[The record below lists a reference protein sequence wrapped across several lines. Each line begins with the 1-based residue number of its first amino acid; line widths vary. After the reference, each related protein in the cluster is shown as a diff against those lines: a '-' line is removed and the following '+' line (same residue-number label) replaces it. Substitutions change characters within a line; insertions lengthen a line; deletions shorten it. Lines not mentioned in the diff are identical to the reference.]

1 MPTIYIEDRPYE
13 IKEGQNLLH
22 VCLSLGFNVPYFCW
36 HPAMGSVGACRLCAV
51 KLFKDESDHTGKIVM
66 ACLTPA
72 KDGTRISIEDP
83 EVKRFRARMIELL
96 MINHPHDCPVC
107 DEGGEC
113 HLQDMTMMTG
123 HTYRRFRF
131 KKRTYRNQD
140 LGPFIRHEMNR
151 CIHCYRCVRFYN
163 EYAGGLDLAVFG
175 AHNQVYFGRHA
186 DGPLESEF
194 SGNLVEVCPTGVF
207 TDKISA
213 RHYTRRWDLQTAPSI
228 CVHCGLGC
236 NIFPAER
243 SGELRRIRNRYNAD
257 VNGYFICDRGR
268 YGYRFVNHPGRI
280 RHPLLKSF
288 ANAAVNVETDAV
300 SKDTILKGL
309 TDRLYAGATVIGI
322 GSPRASLEANFA
334 LRTLVGPQNF
344 YLGMSDQDYELVG
357 LAIDMLRSG
366 PARSPSLR
374 DLELADAMLILG
386 EDITN
391 TAPMLALSLR
401 QWLRRRQTA
410 EEIRLGI
417 PFWNDA
423 AIGEIVHEEPSPLY
437 VATTHATKLDA
448 VAATAMRAAPDQLAH
463 LGLEIAHALSPKIP
477 AVAGLNAELRP
488 LAVEIAE
495 KLKRA
500 KRPIILSGTGA
511 GSAAIMQAAVNVA
524 WALCAGGKPSELCL
538 VVPECNSL
546 GLRLMGGRPLSE
558 AFEAEKHGHIE
569 ATIVLENDLYR
580 RAPTA
585 IIDRFLNSCRHLIVL
600 DHLLNA
606 TSTRAEAVLPAATFA
621 ESSGTLVN
629 NEGRVQRFYRVFVP
643 AGEIQPSWRWL
654 RDMMAAGRRPEGESW
669 QHLDDVWAAMVQALP
684 DFSIAAD
691 ITPPATFRIA
701 GMKIPRQPF
710 RYSGRTAIEANMT
723 IHESKPPTDRQS
735 PLCFSMEGFEGQP
748 PSSLITNY
756 WAPGWNSLQALNKFQ
771 GEIGGLLR
779 GGDPG
784 RRLFEFQS
792 CEEIPY
798 FTHIPAHFKLSEGQW
813 LVVPIHHIF
822 GSEELSLLASGIA
835 QQAPEPYIGL
845 NDRDM
850 AQLGLQAGGV
860 VRFIRHDATYQL
872 PVRLMPG
879 LPHGI
884 AGLPVGLPAT
894 QGLEP
899 PFEVQLLPGHKD
911 PSGAPKTK

>member
-1 MPTIYIEDRPYE
+1 MPTIYIEGLPYE
-13 IKEGQNLLH
+13 AKEGQNLLH
-22 VCLSLGFNVPYFCW
+22 VCLSLGFNIPYFCW

-51 KLFKDESDHTGKIVM
+51 KLFKDENDHTGKIVM

-96 MINHPHDCPVC
+96 MNNHPHDCPVC

-113 HLQDMTMMTG
+113 HLQDMTTMTG

-151 CIHCYRCVRFYN
+151 CIHCYRCIRFYR
-163 EYAGGLDLAVFG
+163 EYAGGTDLAAFG
-175 AHNQVYFGRHA
+175 AHNRVYFGRHA

-213 RHYTRRWDLQTAPSI
+213 RHYTRKWDLQTAPSI

-236 NIFPAER
+236 NILPAER
-243 SGELRRIRNRYNAD
+243 SGELCRIRNRYNAD

-268 YGYRFVNHPGRI
+268 YGYMFVNHPRRI
-280 RHPLLKSF
+280 RRPLLKST
-288 ANAAVNVETDAV
+288 AGDAV
-300 SKDTILKGL
+300 AVEADPASKDVILR
-309 TDRLYAGATVIGI
+309 RLADLLSSDATVIGI

-334 LRTLVGPQNF
+334 LRTLVGPENF
-344 YLGMSDQDYELVG
+344 YLGMSDQDHELVG
-357 LAIDMLRSG
+357 LAVDIHRNG

-401 QWLRRRQTA
+401 HWLRRRQTA

-417 PFWNDA
+417 PYWNDA

-448 VAATAMRAAPDQLAH
+448 VAAAAVHTAPDQLAQ
-463 LGLEIAHALSPKIP
+463 LGFAVAHALSASVP
-477 AVAGLNAELRP
+477 AAADLDAELQP
-488 LAVEIAE
+488 LATEIAD
-495 KLKRA
+495 KLNSA
-500 KRPIILSGTGA
+500 KRPIILSGTGL
-511 GSAAIMQAAVNVA
+511 GSAGVMQAAVNVA
-524 WALCAGGKPSELCL
+524 WALCAGDKTSELCL

-558 AFEAEKHGHIE
+558 ALKAVESGRIE
-569 ATIVLENDLYR
+569 TAIVLENDLFR
-580 RAPTA
+580 RAPSA
-585 IIDRFLNSCRHLIVL
+585 VIEQFMNGCRHLIVL
-600 DHLLNA
+600 DHLLNTTA
-606 TSTRAEAVLPAATFA
+606 SRADVVLPAATFA

-629 NEGRVQRFYRVFVP
+629 NEGRLQRFYQVFVP
-643 AGEIQPSWRWL
+643 GGEIQPSWSWL
-654 RDMMAAGRRPEGESW
+654 RDMMALSRRPEAEKW
-669 QHLDDVWAAMVQALP
+669 QHLDDVLAAMAEALP
-684 DFSIAAD
+684 DFSIVPRIA
-691 ITPPATFRIA
+691 PPAAFRIA

-710 RYSGRTAIEANMT
+710 RYSGRTAIKANVS
-723 IHESKPPTDRQS
+723 IHEPQPPIDDQT
-735 PLCFSMEGFEGQP
+735 PLCFSMEGSEEQP

-756 WAPGWNSLQALNKFQ
+756 WAPGWNSVQALNRFQ
-771 GEIGGLLR
+771 QEVGGQLH

-792 CEEIPY
+792 CEQIPY
-798 FTHIPAHFKLSEGQW
+798 FTHVPTHFELSKGQW
-813 LVVPIHHIF
+813 LVVAIHHIF
-822 GSEELSLLASGIA
+822 GSEELSLLAPGIA
-835 QQAPEPYIGL
+835 QRAPEPYIGL
-845 NDRDM
+845 NNRDM
-850 AQLGLQAGGV
+850 AQLGLQEGELA
-860 VRFIRHDATYQL
+860 RFIRHDATYRL
-872 PVRLMPG
+872 PVRLVPS

-894 QGLEP
+894 QGLQP
-899 PFEVQLLPGHKD
+899 PFRAQLSPDSND
-911 PSGAPKTK
+911 PHG

>member
-1 MPTIYIEDRPYE
+1 MSTIYIEGRPYE
-13 IKEGQNLLH
+13 FKEGQNLLH
-22 VCLSLGFNVPYFCW
+22 VCLSLGFDIPYFCW

-51 KLFKDESDHTGKIVM
+51 KLFKDEKDRAGKIVM

-72 KDGTRISIEDP
+72 ADGTRISIEDP
-83 EVKRFRARMIELL
+83 EVKRFRSRMIELL
-96 MINHPHDCPVC
+96 MTNHPHDCPVC

-113 HLQDMTMMTG
+113 HLQDMTKMTG

-131 KKRTYRNQD
+131 KKRTYRNQE

-163 EYAGGLDLAVFG
+163 EYAGGLDLAAFG

-207 TDKISA
+207 TDKTSA
-213 RHYTRRWDLQTAPSI
+213 RHYSRKWDLQTAPSI

-268 YGYRFVNHPGRI
+268 YGYSFVNHPRRI
-280 RHPLLKSF
+280 RQPLLKSS
-288 ANAAVNVETDAV
+288 AGKVEADPV
-300 SKDTILKGL
+300 PKDSILK
-309 TDRLYAGATVIGI
+309 RLADLLYSGDTVIGI

-334 LRTLVGPQNF
+334 LRTLVGPENF
-344 YLGMSDQDYELVG
+344 YLGMSEQDYELVG
-357 LAIDMLRSG
+357 LAIDMHQNG

-374 DLELADAMLILG
+374 DLEMADAMLILG

-401 QWLRRRQTA
+401 HWLRRRQTA

-417 PFWNDA
+417 PYWNDA

-448 VAATAMRAAPDQLAH
+448 VAADSVRAAPAQLAQ
-463 LGLEIAHALSPKIP
+463 LGFAIAHALSAKVP
-477 AVAGLNAELRP
+477 AVAELDAELHP
-488 LAVEIAE
+488 LAEEVAD
-495 KLKRA
+495 KLKSA
-500 KRPIILSGTGA
+500 KRPIILSGTNL
-511 GSAAIMQAAVNVA
+511 GSAAVMQAAVNVA
-524 WALCAGGKPSELCL
+524 WALCAEGKPSEFCL

-558 AFEAEKHGHIE
+558 AFEALKHGRIE
-569 ATIVLENDLYR
+569 AAVVLENDLYR
-580 RAPTA
+580 RAPSKV
-585 IIDRFLNSCRHLIVL
+585 IDRFTDGCRHLIVL

-606 TSTRAEAVLPAATFA
+606 TSSRAEVVLPAATFA
-621 ESSGTLVN
+621 ESSGTLMN
-629 NEGRVQRFYRVFVP
+629 NEGRLQRFYQVFVP
-643 AGEIQPSWRWL
+643 AGEIQPSWCWL
-654 RDMMAAGRRPEGESW
+654 RDIMAVSGRPEGRQW
-669 QHLDDVWAAMVQALP
+669 QHLDDILAAMAEALP
-684 DFSIAAD
+684 DFTIAPR
-691 ITPPATFRIA
+691 ITPPAEFRIA

-723 IHESKPPTDRQS
+723 IHEPKPPKDLQS
-735 PLCFSMEGFEGQP
+735 PLSFSMEGFEGQP
-748 PSSLITNY
+748 PSSLITHY
-756 WAPGWNSLQALNKFQ
+756 WAPGWNSVQALNRFQ
-771 GEIGGLLR
+771 QEVGGPLR

-798 FTHIPAHFKLSEGQW
+798 FTRVPAHFELPQGQW

-822 GSEELSLLASGIA
+822 GSEELSLLAPGIA
-835 QQAPEPYIGL
+835 QRAPEPYLGL
-845 NDRDM
+845 NERDL
-850 AQLGLQAGGV
+850 AQLGFREGQIV
-860 VRFIRHDATYQL
+860 TFIRHDVSYQL
-872 PVRLMPG
+872 PLRIIPS

-894 QGLEP
+894 LGLQP
-899 PFEVQLLPGHKD
+899 PFRVQLSPGHKE
-911 PSGAPKTK
+911 STG